1 LVISLP
7 SVAPINRSCVRDPCS
22 SKKRAGRAAL
32 QHRLDGS
39 GQARKKIETS
49 DAAHG
54 TMMPEGNDS
63 RRCPF
68 PDEWMD
74 LAALPRCAMSRFAR
88 MMHSI
93 RIQQE

>member
-1 LVISLP
+1 
-7 SVAPINRSCVRDPCS
+7 
-22 SKKRAGRAAL
+22 
-32 QHRLDGS
+32 
-39 GQARKKIETS
+39 
-49 DAAHG
+49 
-54 TMMPEGNDS
+54 MPEGNDS